1 MNLAARLA
9 LAFAAVGA
17 VVAILVGVFS
27 YQTASDRIHEELDR
41 TLLTTAAAIS
51 TGATAVLAPNPAIT
65 GPGNDHDQAQ
75 PMVAQRIVPD
85 GSVQRVGGRLA
96 ALPITLDERAL
107 AVRGKPG
114 EHLYYDVTAGPDDYR
129 VVTVAL
135 SSGQGALQLGID
147 VDGTR
152 HVLSSLATRI
162 TLVSALVL
170 VAAAAAGW
178 LIARRVTR
186 PLVRLTRLAE
196 QVSSSG
202 RLDVE
207 VPVDGRDEVGR
218 LATSF
223 DAMLSRLATSRDDQE
238 RLVQDA
244 AHELRT
250 PLTSLRTNA
259 RVLRRFGELNPGAQE
274 RLLEDVDGETRELTH
289 LVDEL
294 VELATRRYE
303 EEPPEPV
310 DLAEV
315 VTRAAE
321 RVRRRSGREI
331 RVDAEP
337 VRMLGRARAL
347 DRAVTN
353 LLENA
358 VKFDRTGTV
367 EVVLRGG
374 HVEVRDRGPGIA
386 EADRAHVFD
395 RFYRADTARALPGS
409 GLGLAIVRQVAL
421 AHGGEVTVTARPGGG
436 AVVGFAVADD
446 RLSPD
451 S

>member
-1 MNLAARLA
+1 MNLAVRLA
-9 LAFAAVGA
+9 LTFAGVAAV
-17 VVAILVGVFS
+17 VTVLVGVLS
-27 YQTASDRIHEELDR
+27 YQTASGRIQDELDR
-41 TLLTTAAAIS
+41 TLLTTATEIA

-65 GPGNDHDQAQ
+65 GPDNDHDEAQ
-75 PMVAQRIVPD
+75 PMVAQRIAAD
-85 GSVQRVGGRLA
+85 GSIVRVGGRPA
-96 ALPITLDERAL
+96 SLPITAEERSL
-107 AVRGKPG
+107 ATRGQPG
-114 EHLYYDVTAGPDDYR
+114 EHFYHDVTVGQDDYR
-129 VVTVAL
+129 VVTVAQNH
-135 SSGQGALQLGID
+135 GQGALQLAID
-147 VDGTR
+147 VDETR
-152 HVLSSLATRI
+152 YVLSSLAMRI
-162 TLVSALVL
+162 AMISALVL
-170 VAAAAAGW
+170 VVAAAVGW
-178 LIARRVTR
+178 FIARRITR
-186 PLVRLTRLAE
+186 RLVRLTGLAE

-218 LATSF
+218 LAASF
-223 DAMLSRLATSRDDQE
+223 DAMLSRLAASREDQE

-259 RVLRRFGELNPGAQE
+259 RVLRRFGELNPNARE

-294 VELATRRYE
+294 VELATRGSE
-303 EEPPEPV
+303 EEPPESV

-337 VRMLGRARAL
+337 VRVLGQARAL
-347 DRAVTN
+347 ERAVAN

-358 VKFDRTGTV
+358 VKFDRTGPV
-367 EVVLRGG
+367 EAVLRGG
-374 HVEVRDRGPGIA
+374 RVEVRDRGPGIT
-386 EADRAHVFD
+386 EADQTRVFD

-421 AHGGEVTVTARPGGG
+421 AHGGDVVVAMRPGGG
-436 AVVGFAVADD
+436 AVVGFTVADD

>member
-1 MNLAARLA
+1 VSLSARLA

-17 VVAILVGVFS
+17 AVSVLVGVFS
-27 YQTASDRIHEELDR
+27 YQTASNGIHDELDR
-41 TLLTTAAAIS
+41 ALLNTAAEIAAGETS
-51 TGATAVLAPNPAIT
+51 ELAPNPAIT
-65 GPGNDHDQAQ
+65 GPDNDHDQAQ
-75 PMVAQRIVPD
+75 PMVAQLIRPD
-85 GSVQRVGGRLA
+85 GSVHRIGGRPV
-96 ALPITLDERAL
+96 ALPITEDEREL
-107 AVRGKPG
+107 ATRGRTG
-114 EHLYYDVTAGPDDYR
+114 DHRYDDATVSPDDYR
-129 VVTVAL
+129 VVTVAQRP
-135 SSGQGALQLGID
+135 GEGALQLGID
-147 VDGTR
+147 VD
-152 HVLSSLATRI
+152 ATRVVLAALAMRI
-162 TLVSALVL
+162 ALVSGLVLL
-170 VAAAAAGW
+170 VAAGGGW
-178 LIARRVTR
+178 FIARRVTR
-186 PLVRLTRLAE
+186 RLVRLTALAE

-202 RLDVE
+202 RLDIE
-207 VPVDGRDEVGR
+207 VPADGRDEVGR

-223 DAMLSRLATSRDDQE
+223 DAMLSRLATSREDQE

-259 RVLRRFGELNPGAQE
+259 RVLRRFDELDANARE

-289 LVDEL
+289 VVDEL

-310 DLAEV
+310 DLADV

-331 RVDAEP
+331 IVDTEP
-337 VRMLGRARAL
+337 VSVLGQARSL
-347 DRAVTN
+347 ERAVLN

-358 VKFDRTGTV
+358 VKFDRTGPV

-374 HVEVRDRGPGIA
+374 RVEVRDHGPGIA
-386 EADRAHVFD
+386 EADLTRVFD

-421 AHGGEVTVTARPGGG
+421 AHGGDVVAAGRPGGG
-436 AVVGFAVADD
+436 AVVGFTVADD